1 MSPLYR
7 RFVVLAVG
15 FLLLLT
21 PLASAAA
28 VEALFDLS
36 STITGPFPSDR
47 FTLFDHDNKT
57 GLRVSLPKPDCAVR
71 PTDCAD
77 VDVINTLDGFNL
89 QPRLSIPFS
98 GSIDV
103 SSVSSSTVFL
113 VRVGDGHGRR
123 SRHVVGINQV
133 VWDPATS
140 TLHAESDEFL
150 DQHTR
155 YLLVVTDGVLDS
167 AIRPVGGRAFENFLG
182 DDRDPDHRRHRAGD
196 RRLAAYREELRDALE
211 DVRTRGRHIVAA
223 SVFTTQSA
231 TSVLEKLRD
240 TIKSMPASAT
250 LIASFPRASVGA
262 IQWHRQTKVGTA
274 PTSFTDTFLPLPA
287 LDVFPGSVGTIA
299 FGKFDSPDFETTAKI
314 IPAIGTLT
322 GAPAVQGTNTLYFNL
337 FLPAGA
343 APAAGWPV
351 AIFGHGFTDSKQG
364 APVVVAST
372 LAAHGIASIAIN
384 VVGHGGGAAGT
395 LNILSP
401 TFAPIGSV
409 PDGGRGFDQNGDGNI
424 DSTEG
429 SSAVGANAIVG
440 NRDGLRQTVADLMQ
454 LVHILKTSGIPGLD
468 GNRIYYAGQSFG
480 GIYGVKFLAVEPD
493 VRAGVPNVPGG
504 AIIEIARLSPAFRAL
519 VGISLATR
527 VPALCN
533 AGPLAAPLWCF
544 NENIPLRNLP

>member
-133 VWDPATS
+133 VWDPATN

-155 YLLVVTDGVLDS
+155 YLLVVTDGRGV
-167 AIRPVGGRAFENFLG
+167 
-182 DDRDPDHRRHRAGD
+182 
-196 RRLAAYREELRDALE
+196 RRL
-211 DVRTRGRHIVAA
+211 
-223 SVFTTQSA
+223 
-231 TSVLEKLRD
+231 
-240 TIKSMPASAT
+240 
-250 LIASFPRASVGA
+250 PR
-262 IQWHRQTKVGTA
+262 W
-274 PTSFTDTFLPLPA
+274 
-287 LDVFPGSVGTIA
+287 
-299 FGKFDSPDFETTAKI
+299 SPRRRWR
-314 IPAIGTLT
+314 P
-322 GAPAVQGTNTLYFNL
+322 
-337 FLPAGA
+337 
-343 APAAGWPV
+343 
-351 AIFGHGFTDSKQG
+351 
-364 APVVVAST
+364 
-372 LAAHGIASIAIN
+372 
-384 VVGHGGGAAGT
+384 
-395 LNILSP
+395 
-401 TFAPIGSV
+401 
-409 PDGGRGFDQNGDGNI
+409 
-424 DSTEG
+424 
-429 SSAVGANAIVG
+429 
-440 NRDGLRQTVADLMQ
+440 
-454 LVHILKTSGIPGLD
+454 
-468 GNRIYYAGQSFG
+468 
-480 GIYGVKFLAVEPD
+480 
-493 VRAGVPNVPGG
+493 
-504 AIIEIARLSPAFRAL
+504 
-519 VGISLATR
+519 
-527 VPALCN
+527 
-533 AGPLAAPLWCF
+533 
-544 NENIPLRNLP
+544 